1 MYLATEYRSA
11 KYCRNSTVSILIIDK
26 PSLDESD

>member
-11 KYCRNSTVSILIIDK
+11 KYYRNNTVSILIIDK